1 MGQWFR
7 CRMGETYGSS
17 VFSVV
22 NFLSDL
28 HIHNGHTIVPSTAR
42 YKGSFFLHNLTNI
55 CYFAFLIIVIFQ
67 VWSDTSLW
75 FWFAFPWWL
84 MVILNSF
91 SYPCGLY
98 IYMSFLKK
106 TLLKSLIYLKLRFLN
121 FFFYYVVGAS
131 YILWKLTLYHIYGAH
146 ISLSIVTGKS

>member
-7 CRMGETYGSS
+7 CRMGENYGSS
-17 VFSVV
+17 VLSVF

-28 HIHNGHTIVPSTAR
+28 HILHNGHTIVPSTAR

-84 MVILNSF
+84 AVILNSF
-91 SYPCGLY
+91 SCTCCY
-98 IYMSFLKK
+98 IYIYVFFKESSIEVPYLFKIKVLKFVSIMLYE
-106 TLLKSLIYLKLRFLN
+106 LLTYFEN
-121 FFFYYVVGAS
+121 
-131 YILWKLTLYHIYGAH
+131 
-146 ISLSIVTGKS
+146 